1 MKKLLSSETKSKSKK
16 EKNLE
21 LNRIYK
27 SALIT
32 GGAQRIGESIACY
45 LANNGVNIAIQF
57 NKSQKKA
64 QELKNRFKNKKTKFS
79 IYKFDFE
86 QNKNISKCISWSLKT
101 NYAIKNNS

>member
-1 MKKLLSSETKSKSKK
+1 MKKRLRSEIKSKSKK

-45 LANNGVNIAIQF
+45 LANNGPKHCNSIQQI
-57 NKSQKKA
+57 SKKA

-86 QNKNISKCISWSLKT
+86 KNKNISKFYK
-101 NYAIKNNS
+101 NY

>member
-1 MKKLLSSETKSKSKK
+1 M
-16 EKNLE
+16 E
-21 LNRIYK
+21 LNKIYK
-27 SALIT
+27 SVLIT

-45 LANNGVNIAIQF
+45 LANNGLNIAIQF

-86 QNKNISKCISWSLKT
+86 KNKNISKF
-101 NYAIKNNS
+101 YKNIINEFGHIDILINNASTFDFDNILIQS